1 MNVFPDGQ
9 LPFWQFFHQIEQQL
23 SYERWID
30 KYKHFLELLLDPH
43 IRYDNEGD
51 SLLSACKILYLQ
63 DIKDEDRFTQLFRTA
78 WLEEKSKWETFF
90 KTIEQ
95 ETEKKPEEKSN
106 LSAELQQPSSEDS
119 PPSNESEDIK
129 KEEKKDPAVQQE
141 SKNEEKIIEEK
152 ENYYF
157 TPSISFDSLI
167 KDEESPKDTTG
178 IPLYNFQ
185 DEYLPINRREMIKG
199 WQYLRRHEKGKLT
212 NEINIYSTVKKI
224 ARENIF
230 TEPEYLHGLRNREDA
245 IIFFIDCNGSMMP
258 FHELSRRLVKSAR
271 TSGGH
276 KNAPVYYFQNA
287 PTDYVFNEFQL
298 TSPVKIAQALSKT
311 NYNFSIA
318 VVISD
323 VGFARGY
330 GAPERHK
337 IRWQQL
343 QPFLKQ
349 LNENCAHILWLN
361 PVPDNRWH
369 EETAQNLKK
378 EVLKM
383 ASIFDAGMN
392 PFQTI
397 TRTLLKYQNKT

>member
-9 LPFWQFFHQIEQQL
+9 LPFWPFFHQLEQHL

-30 KYKHFLELLLDPH
+30 KYKLFLQLLLDSH
-43 IRYDNEGD
+43 ISYDDEGD
-51 SLLSACKILYLQ
+51 ALLSACKILYLQ
-63 DIKDEDRFTQLFRTA
+63 DIKDEDRFTQLFRKT
-78 WLEEKSKWETFF
+78 WSEEKSKWEAFF

-95 ETEKKPEEKSN
+95 ETQKEPVEKNNS
-106 LSAELQQPSSEDS
+106 SELQQPPSESS
-119 PPSNESEDIK
+119 PAASEPAEIK
-129 KEEKKDPAVQQE
+129 KEEKKDTISQQE

-167 KDEESPKDTTG
+167 KDDESPQDTTC

-212 NEINIYSTVKKI
+212 SEIDIYSTVKKI

-230 TEPEYLHGLRNREDA
+230 TEPEYLHGLRNREDT
-245 IIFFIDCNGSMMP
+245 IIFFVDCNGSMMP

-271 TSGGH
+271 NFGGH

-298 TSPVKIAQALSKT
+298 TSPIKIAQALSKT

-361 PVPDNRWH
+361 PVPENRWH